1 MKLYIFSILFLLS
14 VTISFAQTEEVIL
27 KKSFKSNSNTT
38 LSLDLDNVSIVFEE
52 SFDGKIHFD
61 YTMTFGRYSKRKREI
76 ILKQT
81 KSKILKNKDLINL
94 KVKNSEFLGI
104 NLNYYPNYT
113 ADYKSDSA
121 YISIKDF
128 MRKEAE
134 RKNVYKT
141 KDSLLREIGFSEGSD
156 LTDFLKKNQKKY
168 KLNKYIKNKKVII
181 KRFVI
186 KIPKSVKIRI
196 KAIHSDLT
204 FNYDISQPFV
214 LNSFKGFF
222 KFKNI
227 TSKESEISA
236 SNGILQ
242 AYKMSN
248 TSLNLRDMNKVVLG
262 SFSNSILESE
272 TSKIQIGE
280 VGTNLY
286 IKDFDS
292 DFNFYN
298 YNKNFTKFNFE
309 GDYSE
314 LYLYNVKDTNF
325 SMDVSGFNT
334 ALNMD
339 GKKTSFGASKEKE
352 LTKILHKKR
361 KENSPFLGNIDVILK
376 NGILNIK

>member
-1 MKLYIFSILFLLS
+1 MKPYIFSIIFFLAINDTFSQTKEIILCES
-14 VTISFAQTEEVIL
+14 FNVNNNTI
-27 KKSFKSNSNTT
+27 
-38 LSLDLDNVSIVFEE
+38 LSLDIDNVAIVFEE
-52 SFDGKIHFD
+52 SFDDKIHFD

-81 KSKILKNKDLINL
+81 KSKISKNKDLINL
-94 KVKNSEFLGI
+94 KVENSEFLGM
-104 NLNYYPNYT
+104 NLKYYPDYT

-128 MRKEAE
+128 MRKEVQ

-141 KDSLLREIGFSEGSD
+141 KDSLLKEIGYSEGSN

-168 KLNKYIKNKKVII
+168 KLNEYMKNKKIII

-196 KAIHSDLT
+196 KAINSDLT

-334 ALNMD
+334 TLNME
-339 GKKTSFGASKEKE
+339 GVKTLFGASKEKE